1 MKNPSSRTRA
11 NGAYVIKSAESRPLA
26 IKAATTARHGRSSAA
41 TSQDKKLIAAVRQRH
56 KAA

>member
-1 MKNPSSRTRA
+1 MKNPSSRTRT

-26 IKAATTARHGRSSAA
+26 IKATTARHGRSSAA